1 MFTFVLQ
8 CVSSHLTYSFICF
21 VSMKLALLLVSLF
34 LKISR
39 FGLQSSAGFQV
50 NKTLHIRLHLYSMA
64 LALKQFNKAQTINS
78 YIVIMFTQALTD

>member
-1 MFTFVLQ
+1 VSQVTSHTASSVL
-8 CVSSHLTYSFICF
+8 I

-39 FGLQSSAGFQV
+39 FDLQSSAGFQV

-64 LALKQFNKAQTINS
+64 LALIQFNKAQAINS